1 MKNNKKESNF
11 NGALAIIAL
20 ILISWG
26 IPSLISGEGF
36 FDGIFDSIRALI
48 YLLVLALLVFVV
60 YKIFI
65 E

>member
-11 NGALAIIAL
+11 KGSLAIIAL

-26 IPSLISGEGF
+26 IPSLIYGEGF

-48 YLLVLALLVFVV
+48 YLLVLALLVFVF